1 MLKIIYF
8 IKSEKSN
15 SNDECPIYAKISYHG
30 KSITMSTGKYITKE
44 RWNFT
49 NHLRNTLKIQKEKV
63 IKASL
68 DSLTMLFE
76 TKFNLL
82 LKNNANINLSEIKVE
97 ILGKNQVK
105 PKTKKIGLLD
115 IFDIHNNDFER
126 KVKYGERSPASLQK
140 YYRAKDLVVI
150 FLRKKYKIDN
160 IPVEKIT
167 GAFIHNLESFL
178 KYESEYKGR
187 VGIKNNSVVKY
198 FKTFKTMC
206 NFGIKLDLIVK
217 NPFSKYDGKLQKK
230 DATFLTEEEL
240 NKIENRV
247 FKIGRLEKVKDIFL
261 FSCYTGYAPIDA
273 ENLTSKNLI
282 SDNHGDLWIITD
294 RIKTGIR
301 ANVPVLPPVQRI
313 IEKYR
318 HKQETLIPK
327 ISNQKMNAYLKEI
340 ADICG
345 ITKNLTWYV
354 ARHTFATTI
363 TLGNGVRL
371 ENVSAMM
378 GHSNIKQTQHYAK
391 VLDSS
396 VNNDMK
402 ILKTK
407 FS

>member
-15 SNDECPIYAKISYHG
+15 NNDECPIYAKISYQG
-30 KSITMSTGKYITKE
+30 KSITMSTGKYITKD

-49 NHLRNTLKIQKEKV
+49 SHLRGSLKIQKEKV

-68 DSLTMLFE
+68 DSLAMLFE

-82 LKNNANINLSEIKVE
+82 LKNNSTINLNEIKID

-105 PKTKKIGLLD
+105 TKTKIGLLE
-115 IFDIHNNDFER
+115 IFDIHNKDFER

-140 YYRAKDLVVI
+140 YDRAKELI
-150 FLRKKYKIDN
+150 KLFLRKKYKIDN
-160 IPVEKIT
+160 IAVEKIT

-198 FKTFKTMC
+198 FKTFKTVC

-230 DATFLTEEEL
+230 DATFLTQEEL
-240 NKIENRV
+240 NKIEERV
-247 FKIGRLEKVKDIFL
+247 FKIERLEKVKDIFL

-273 ENLTSKNLI
+273 ESLTSENLI
-282 SDNHGDLWIITD
+282 SGNDGDLWIITD

-313 IEKYR
+313 IEKYKD
-318 HKQETLIPK
+318 KQETLIPK

-340 ADICG
+340 ADVCG

-354 ARHTFATTI
+354 ARHTFATTV

-391 VLDSS
+391 VLDSN
-396 VNNDMK
+396 VLDDMK
-402 ILKTK
+402 KLKTK
-407 FS
+407 YL